1 MREEC
6 GGGVGVETGVSDAS
20 DDDLELV
27 PAASG
32 KQWLATTGAG
42 EEGTDGWTALLLGGV
57 PLSPW
62 VVPGVGECGAVRIL
76 KEGDDDRNEGDP
88 RRVLK
93 VVSFL
98 ITLVD

>member
-27 PAASG
+27 VPATSG
-32 KQWLATTGAG
+32 KQWLAATAAG
-42 EEGTDGWTALLLGGV
+42 EEGTNGWTALLLGGV
-57 PLSPW
+57 PLTPW

-88 RRVLK
+88 RRVF
-93 VVSFL
+93 V
-98 ITLVD
+98 LVTEGDGW